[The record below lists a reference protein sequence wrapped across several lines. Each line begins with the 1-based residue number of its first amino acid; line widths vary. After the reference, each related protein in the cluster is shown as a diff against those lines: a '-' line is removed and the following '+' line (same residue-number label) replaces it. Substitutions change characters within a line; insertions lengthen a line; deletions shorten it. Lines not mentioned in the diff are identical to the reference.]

1 MKLGGTADQATIL
14 MPSFIAGV
22 SYRSA
27 MAWLK
32 VSATGLGYLP
42 LVTSLLQRTV
52 VTDPL
57 AVVWEAADFQ
67 WWWRVDQ
74 HAEPSRQ
81 TFWLDGARVPVAA
94 AVFTDWKGELAIDAM
109 WAPEHHEQAM
119 RDVWPTI
126 VEKISTVD
134 GPIDTTLVDG
144 SLLIAAFEHIGFVP
158 TNEVSVTTTMPA
170 ASRPPV
176 SPLPSGFELRDRTT
190 VAAPHHMI
198 GRSSP
203 DVAKRLAECSLYRPE
218 IYLAVHAPDG
228 GVAAYGLFWADLV
241 TGIGMVEPMRT
252 EDAYQGRGLARHVLT
267 EGLDRLAAAGC
278 ARLMVTYLANNPVS
292 QHLYLSTGFQ
302 PQKTSRGY
310 RREQ

>member
-1 MKLGGTADQATIL
+1 

-42 LVTSLLQRTV
+42 LVTSLLQRIV
-52 VTDPL
+52 VTDPT

-67 WWWRVDQ
+67 WGWRIDQ
-74 HAEPSRQ
+74 HSEPSRQ

-94 AVFTDWKGELAIDAM
+94 VVFTDWKGELAIDVM

-126 VEKISTVD
+126 VEKIATVD

-144 SLLIAAFEHIGFVP
+144 SPLIAAFQHLGFVP

-190 VAAPHHMI
+190 VGAPHHMI
-198 GRSSP
+198 GRSGP
-203 DVAKRLAECSLYRPE
+203 DVAERLAECSLYRPE
-218 IYLAVHAPDG
+218 LDLAVYAPDG
-228 GVAAYGLFWADLV
+228 EVVAYGLFWADLV

-252 EDAYQGRGLARHVLT
+252 EDAYQGHGLARHVLT

-278 ARLMVTYLANNPVS
+278 ETMMVTYLANNPVS

-302 PQKTSRGY
+302 RHKTSRGY
-310 RREQ
+310 RREK